1 MKHRTNISRRAARGF
16 TLVELLAAVSIAG
29 VLSSI
34 AWPSFEGS
42 LQRARR
48 ADATLSMAQ
57 LQIVQER
64 WYANRGRYGNL
75 AELRLPERSSA
86 GHYRLEVVAADEQ
99 AYVAH
104 ALASG
109 AQARAMSLRQC
120 GRSATPRR
128 RSGYRRSTA
137 RCSRVR
143 RLISRHFFKYQFAL
157 RKRAIFRQFILVFG
171 VTAANGAH
179 QQVYHRAAPDQTWL

>member
-1 MKHRTNISRRAARGF
+1 MKHRTIISRRAARGF

-48 ADATLSMAQ
+48 ADATLAMAQ

-75 AELRLPERSSA
+75 AELRLAERSSA

-109 AQARAMSLRQC
+109 AQARDAACRSLRL
-120 GRSATPRR
+120 SV
-128 RSGYRRSTA
+128 SG
-137 RCSRVR
+137 
-143 RLISRHFFKYQFAL
+143 
-157 RKRAIFRQFILVFG
+157 G
-171 VTAANGAH
+171 VTTRESGADERFGNDAAAN
-179 QQVYHRAAPDQTWL
+179 RRCWNL

>member
-1 MKHRTNISRRAARGF
+1 MKHRTIISRRAARGF

-48 ADATLSMAQ
+48 ADATLAMAQ

-64 WYANRGRYGNL
+64 WYANHGRYGSL
-75 AELRLPERSSA
+75 AELRLAERSSA

-99 AYVAH
+99 GYAAQ

-109 AQARAMSLRQC
+109 AQARDAACRSLRL
-120 GRSATPRR
+120 SV
-128 RSGYRRSTA
+128 SG
-137 RCSRVR
+137 
-143 RLISRHFFKYQFAL
+143 
-157 RKRAIFRQFILVFG
+157 G
-171 VTAANGAH
+171 VTTRESGADERLVNDAAAN
-179 QQVYHRAAPDQTWL
+179 RRCWNL